1 VATILIVEDQP
12 ENQSLYADI
21 VYRVQRELGLTI
33 QLRSASDFEN
43 AQIALEHGLEE
54 TEEGPL
60 LILLDMEIPFKGR
73 KDKRAGYRLMQQYRE
88 HFVSSYWVPLTANIA
103 WHEKDLSGET
113 PLFDDLYKLQP
124 FDVFSKGST
133 NELKDIVR
141 RALRLHIERT
151 ETRSQEAV
159 TTLPEAIIKFDD
171 SLYAMSDYKLYHEI
185 RSAAENTRSI
195 LLFGEPGTGKTLTAR
210 LMHYY
215 SDRRDTNFR
224 IVDSMID
231 ASELEQMLFPS
242 SKRADDDSLLA
253 QAQGGTLYIA
263 DFDRMGKQDNEES
276 QRLQRKLLHYLK
288 YRKYDVRIIG
298 GINRSRKGFPI
309 FSRFLPELLD
319 TMIPLD
325 LPSLRERKDDIPL
338 LIEIFLEQFNRQR
351 KKQSERKRFIDLQK
365 IYEIL
370 QGQDWRHGNIAQLR
384 IAIEE
389 VLFKT
394 PSMSITAD
402 DFRVVLEA
410 HGDEYVRDNAP
421 VSAETDEKRQA
432 KVTKPPLIITD
443 EDLRRFGIR

>member
-43 AQIALEHGLEE
+43 ALRILERGLAE
-54 TEEGPL
+54 TEEAPL
-60 LILLDMEIPFKGR
+60 LILLDMEIPYKGR

-103 WHEKDLSGET
+103 WHEKDLAGET

-133 NELKDIVR
+133 NELKNIVR
-141 RALRLHIERT
+141 RALRLYVERT
-151 ETRSQEAV
+151 ETMSQED
-159 TTLPEAIIKFDD
+159 TPSLPEAIIRFSND
-171 SLYAMSDYKLYHEI
+171 LYAMSNYKLYHEI
-185 RSAAENTRSI
+185 RSAAENTRGI

-215 SDRRDTNFR
+215 SDRQDANFR
-224 IVDSMID
+224 IVDSVVD
-231 ASELEQMLFPS
+231 ANELEKMLFPS
-242 SKRADDDSLLA
+242 SKQADDDSLLG

-288 YRKYDVRIIG
+288 YRNYDVRIIG

-309 FSRFLPELLD
+309 FNRFLPELLD

-325 LPSLRERKDDIPL
+325 LPPLRERKDDIPL
-338 LIEIFLEQFNRQR
+338 LIEIFLEQFNQQR
-351 KKQSERKRFIDLQK
+351 KKQSERKKFIDLQQ

-370 QGQDWRHGNIAQLR
+370 QVQNWRHGNIAQLR
-384 IAIEE
+384 MVIEE

-394 PSMSITAD
+394 PSTSVTAD
-402 DFRVVLEA
+402 DFRAVLEA
-410 HGDEYVRDNAP
+410 HGEEGASDSVP
-421 VSAETDEKRQA
+421 VSTETDEKRQA

-443 EDLRRFGIR
+443 EDLRKYGIR